1 MPLKR
6 KRYTEEQ
13 IGFTQRQAGQGTA
26 VTEICRR
33 MGVTQPTFYHW
44 KKKFVG

>member
-1 MPLKR
+1 MKR

-13 IGFTQRQAGQGTA
+13 IGCAQRQAEQGTA

-33 MGVTQPTFYHW
+33 MGVTQPTFYHG
-44 KKKFVG
+44 KKKLAG

>member
-1 MPLKR
+1 MQR
-6 KRYTEEQ
+6 KRCTEAQ
-13 IGFTQRQAGQGTA
+13 IGFALWQAEQGTA

-44 KKKFVG
+44 KKKLAG